1 MKRVFFSDLKSGGKC
16 SSVVEARL
24 LRYWEAWNVK
34 RGSDLMWV
42 DMLLIDVNSTIMQAT
57 IYANRLPRFRSKL
70 AAGKVFSISGFDV
83 ARCAQNYR
91 LTDSPLLL
99 RFSDLTDFD
108 ELAEPVSPLPQEGF
122 RFRNHSELAGL
133 ANRNTQLPEI
143 IGEITAVKSTVN
155 DTLGEKD
162 RIMATIKLDN
172 DTKVIL
178 SLFDA
183 QAVSFHKKL
192 EDMNGDPM
200 EHTSTLT
207 RRPPQGRFTS
217 TSKSISSQMSTY
229 SSIYSKL
236 PDLVARD
243 TGVPSAAPLLKG
255 YAKVETLTVAELN
268 NFITS
273 ATSQEIDFICTG
285 KVVRLDVDKGW
296 CYVTCAKCS
305 KKLQRTV
312 SALECTRCNNTNAV
326 GVLRYRVE
334 LAIADDTAEGV
345 FVCFDGVMTKLH
357 NLRASEAGQM
367 LAEGVN
373 PEDAVVPPFI
383 TDMEGKTFTFQVR
396 VSAYNFTAH
405 HQTFTIIRILNEHEC
420 IPVPNFVVN
429 GGDDADDDDTPDVR
443 EPPSPLRDLLDS
455 PSFRPHIRVAN
466 SLLSFTSMGATVDQ
480 SVTGT
485 AGPFSYRVHGQI
497 IHRIG
502 SLLPNNGKLPEYLQ
516 LYIFDTGRYISACE
530 ASWRIFAFPIHYN
543 QPNVVK
549 LPLHLPGQHRA
560 VFDQS
565 DDLAEFISREDADKT
580 MLTAFFKA
588 CNTYEEARELTYI
601 ERRLKRMAYFGDGDA
616 ETIDSHK
623 VKHDDG
629 DQIIVDESFLIPKS
643 DFPHEVLASAA
654 YPNFLHN
661 YRNKDYLRE
670 RAVLTPTNSSAA
682 IGR

>member
-1 MKRVFFSDLKSGGKC
+1 
-16 SSVVEARL
+16 
-24 LRYWEAWNVK
+24 
-34 RGSDLMWV
+34 MWV

-70 AAGKVFSISGFDV
+70 AAGKMFSISGFDV
-83 ARCAQNYR
+83 AQCAQNYR

-122 RFRNHSELAGL
+122 RFRNHSELAEL
-133 ANRNTQLPEI
+133 ANTNTQLPEI

-178 SLFDA
+178 SLFDS
-183 QAVSFHKKL
+183 QAVSFHKKP

-200 EHTSTLT
+200 VIVATSINPKMVGGGL
-207 RRPPQGRFTS
+207 FLNATS
-217 TSKSISSQMSTY
+217 GTH
-229 SSIYSKL
+229 IYFDKETTAGE
-236 PDLVARD
+236 VYFYKD

-305 KKLQRTV
+305 QKLQRTV
-312 SALECTRCNNTNAV
+312 SALECTQCNNTNAV

-367 LAEGVN
+367 LAEEGVN

-383 TDMEGKTFTFQVR
+383 TDMEG
-396 VSAYNFTAH
+396 
-405 HQTFTIIRILNEHEC
+405 
-420 IPVPNFVVN
+420 
-429 GGDDADDDDTPDVR
+429 
-443 EPPSPLRDLLDS
+443 
-455 PSFRPHIRVAN
+455 
-466 SLLSFTSMGATVDQ
+466 
-480 SVTGT
+480 
-485 AGPFSYRVHGQI
+485 
-497 IHRIG
+497 
-502 SLLPNNGKLPEYLQ
+502 
-516 LYIFDTGRYISACE
+516 
-530 ASWRIFAFPIHYN
+530 
-543 QPNVVK
+543 
-549 LPLHLPGQHRA
+549 
-560 VFDQS
+560 
-565 DDLAEFISREDADKT
+565 
-580 MLTAFFKA
+580 
-588 CNTYEEARELTYI
+588 
-601 ERRLKRMAYFGDGDA
+601 
-616 ETIDSHK
+616 
-623 VKHDDG
+623 
-629 DQIIVDESFLIPKS
+629 
-643 DFPHEVLASAA
+643 
-654 YPNFLHN
+654 
-661 YRNKDYLRE
+661 
-670 RAVLTPTNSSAA
+670 
-682 IGR
+682 

>member
-1 MKRVFFSDLKSGGKC
+1 MANTRVFFSDLKSGGKC

-24 LRYWEAWNVK
+24 LRYWKARNVK
-34 RGSDLMWV
+34 SGGDLMWV

-70 AAGKVFSISGFDV
+70 AAGKMFSISGFDV
-83 ARCAQNYR
+83 AQCAQNYR

-122 RFRNHSELAGL
+122 RFRNLSELAEL
-133 ANRNTQLPEI
+133 ANTNTQLPDI

-155 DTLGEKD
+155 DSLGEKD
-162 RIMATIKLDN
+162 RIMATIKLDKIQIN
-172 DTKVIL
+172 ILLKYDFCIDTKVIL

-192 EDMNGDPM
+192 EDMNGDPRVIVA
-200 EHTSTLT
+200 TSIN
-207 RRPPQGRFTS
+207 
-217 TSKSISSQMSTY
+217 SKMVGGTH
-229 SSIYSKL
+229 IYFDKETTAGEVYFYN
-236 PDLVARD
+236 LVARD
-243 TGVPSAAPLLKG
+243 TGVPSVAPLLKG

-296 CYVTCAKCS
+296 CYVACAKYS

-367 LAEGVN
+367 LGEGVN

-405 HQTFTIIRILNEHEC
+405 HQTFTITRILNEHER
-420 IPVPNFVVN
+420 IPVPDFVVN
-429 GGDDADDDDTPDVR
+429 GGDDADDDDKP
-443 EPPSPLRDLLDS
+443 
-455 PSFRPHIRVAN
+455 N
-466 SLLSFTSMGATVDQ
+466 
-480 SVTGT
+480 
-485 AGPFSYRVHGQI
+485 
-497 IHRIG
+497 G
-502 SLLPNNGKLPEYLQ
+502 SLAPVQKETGESSIDAAKNGDDNTDGLAPKDIVHPANKAVKKA
-516 LYIFDTGRYISACE
+516 R
-530 ASWRIFAFPIHYN
+530 
-543 QPNVVK
+543 VV
-549 LPLHLPGQHRA
+549 
-560 VFDQS
+560 
-565 DDLAEFISREDADKT
+565 
-580 MLTAFFKA
+580 
-588 CNTYEEARELTYI
+588 
-601 ERRLKRMAYFGDGDA
+601 
-616 ETIDSHK
+616 
-623 VKHDDG
+623 
-629 DQIIVDESFLIPKS
+629 
-643 DFPHEVLASAA
+643 
-654 YPNFLHN
+654 
-661 YRNKDYLRE
+661 
-670 RAVLTPTNSSAA
+670 
-682 IGR
+682 